1 MTNDNINDSGFIVHL
16 GFQHFSFNPTEYPA
30 SSYIVTIGRDGKPL
44 IINIVPGV
52 SAVTS
57 ITSSTHLSA
66 AAGLSPQ
73 PSPSNCQ
80 HRHQEIRVT
89 ERQGRR
95 QQSGPYHHPDSH

>member
-1 MTNDNINDSGFIVHL
+1 M
-16 GFQHFSFNPTEYPA
+16 
-30 SSYIVTIGRDGKPL
+30 TIGRDGKPL
-44 IINIVPGV
+44 IITNVPGV

-57 ITSSTHLSA
+57 ITSSSPPPISSA

-95 QQSGPYHHPDSH
+95 QQSGPHHHPDSQERGGCRLSRRIAAGSFTAGKRVIEDRE